1 MTEEEVPA
9 AAATVTASATSI
21 SKTSETKS
29 EGNNMPLTAQQ
40 RAKYEPLRGLLDLK
54 TTRDL
59 TEDGVRD
66 ILRRFTHDHSL
77 EVVSLGALE
86 DMSGLNDAFNSS
98 ICSMKV
104 RVRRN
109 EEDEEDY
116 NFV

>member
-1 MTEEEVPA
+1 MTEEVPA
-9 AAATVTASATSI
+9 VAASSSATTGKS
-21 SKTSETKS
+21 SSENR
-29 EGNNMPLTAQQ
+29 EGNINMPLTAQ
-40 RAKYEPLRGLLDLK
+40 RSKYEPLKSLIDLK

-66 ILRRFTHDHSL
+66 ILRRFTRDHGL
-77 EVVSLGALE
+77 EVVSMGALE

-104 RVRRN
+104 RVRRSEGES
-109 EEDEEDY
+109 EEDF

>member
-1 MTEEEVPA
+1 MTEVPA
-9 AAATVTASATSI
+9 VSASPS
-21 SKTSETKS
+21 SKANKSSNSSENR
-29 EGNNMPLTAQQ
+29 EGNNMPLTAQ
-40 RAKYEPLRGLLDLK
+40 RAKYEPLKGLLDLR

-66 ILRRFTHDHSL
+66 ILRRFTRDHGL
-77 EVVSLGALE
+77 EVVSMGALE

-104 RVRRN
+104 RVRRSEADN
-109 EEDEEDY
+109 EEDY